1 MALEP
6 GLAREVHETGHASH
20 CPSRATMETVDP
32 VPGASP
38 ATGSASVP
46 MHVSPPAAE
55 HDADA
60 PAVVAHVEDQHHAEI
75 RTPAEPKRGAC
86 EVTVT
91 TDASEYRAGDV
102 ISGTVVVNCSVPM
115 DAKVRLAPAPS
126 PAPAPAPGG
135 PRVRPGV
142 PFAR

>member
-1 MALEP
+1 M
-6 GLAREVHETGHASH
+6 
-20 CPSRATMETVDP
+20 
-32 VPGASP
+32 
-38 ATGSASVP
+38 P
-46 MHVSPPAAE
+46 MHVAPPAAE

-60 PAVVAHVEDQHHAEI
+60 PAVVAHVEDQHHPEI
-75 RTPAEPKRGAC
+75 RTPAAPKRGAC

-102 ISGTVVVNCSVPM
+102 ISVTVVVNCSVPM
-115 DAKVRLAPAPS
+115 DAKVRLAPAPAH
-126 PAPAPAPGG
+126 APAPAPGG